1 MEKKLGFFLK
11 RSFGDFFEAVSNV
24 FIFLP
29 YFFSIPTLL
38 KTLFFPWKNLVT
50 KKTTRGFSFS
60 EWGDRLFFN
69 LVSRTLGFFM
79 RFSFLL
85 FFLIILILYLIS
97 LPITFFVFIF
107 LLPFQY
113 LKIGFEKTEE
123 EEKAGHRQHFIFN
136 HLLNKENEAV
146 VTQWFEEY
154 YKKVYIHAHWWKIS
168 NLFSYPP
175 MGRDWAVGYTPTV
188 DEYCEEL
195 TSPLYQNQIKTAFD
209 REKEIDQ
216 MQRIFSKSQEAN
228 VLIVGEEGVGKHTI
242 IDAFAKKIYEG
253 KVNNFLAFKR
263 VLKLNMEKILTQFT
277 DQKQRENFF
286 EELLYEATEA
296 KNIILFID
304 DLDKYIF
311 SGSDRVDLSVSLE
324 KYAKTSKIQIIGV
337 STPFFYQKFIFPN
350 EKISRIFE
358 KVDVFEVSKSDAE
371 KILLDAT
378 YFFEQRYQVIIPYES
393 IKNTID
399 KSDFYITYIPFP
411 EKAIDLLDS
420 ACTYVRQIKTNDKQ
434 IVKITP
440 DIIDR
445 MLTDKTHIP
454 TSLTSQMKEKLLN
467 LESLLFSTIV
477 QQEEAVKEV
486 SSALRRSFLLIGKRK
501 KPLASFLFLGPTGV
515 GKTETAK
522 AITNA
527 FFGSEKHMNRFDMSL
542 YQSKNDIDNLIG
554 SLDTGHPG
562 LLTKTIRE
570 NPYGVLLLDEIE
582 KGDKDLLNIFLTV
595 LDEGYFTDGFGKRVD
610 CKNLVIVATSNAGS
624 DIIYQQKVS
633 GNLINF
639 LVEKRIFSP
648 EFLNRF
654 DGVITYLPLTETSII
669 EIARKMVNKIGEDIY
684 KLYRVKLT
692 VSDQFLKEIIGK
704 GYDPKFG
711 ARNME
716 RVVRKEI
723 EDQVARLILENKAKE
738 GETITL

>member
-1 MEKKLGFFLK
+1 MEKEFGFFLK
-11 RSFGDFFEAVSNV
+11 KALNDFVEAVVNI

-29 YFFSIPTLL
+29 YFFSVPTLL

-60 EWGDRLFFN
+60 EWTDRFFFN
-69 LVSRTLGFFM
+69 QVSRTLGFFM
-79 RFSFLL
+79 RLFFLI
-85 FFLIILILYLIS
+85 FFLIILILYVVS
-97 LPITFFVFIF
+97 LPIIFCVFVV
-107 LLPFQY
+107 LLPLQY
-113 LKIGFEKTEE
+113 LKVCLEKTEE
-123 EEKAGHRQHFIFN
+123 EKKASHRQHFILN
-136 HLLNKENEAV
+136 HLLNKENETIV
-146 VTQWFEEY
+146 NQWFEEY
-154 YKKVYIHAHWWKIS
+154 YKKVYTHAHWWKIS
-168 NLFSYPP
+168 NLLSYPP

-195 TSPLYQNQIKTAFD
+195 TSPVYQNQIKTAFD

-216 MQRIFSKSQEAN
+216 MQRVLSKSQEAN

-253 KVNNFLAFKR
+253 KVNNLLAFKR

-304 DLDKYIF
+304 DIDKYIS
-311 SGSDRVDLSVSLE
+311 SGSDRVDLSISLE
-324 KYAKTSKIQIIGV
+324 KYARTSKIQIIGV
-337 STPFFYQKFIFPN
+337 TTPFFYQKFIFPN
-350 EKISRIFE
+350 EKISRLLE
-358 KVDVFEVSKSDAE
+358 KVDVFEISKSDAE
-371 KILLDAT
+371 KILLNAT

-420 ACTYVRQIKTNDKQ
+420 ACTYVRQIKANDKQ

-440 DIIDR
+440 EIIDKI
-445 MLTDKTHIP
+445 LTDKTHVP

-467 LESLLFSTIV
+467 LEDLLFSTIV

-522 AITNA
+522 AVTNT
-527 FFGSEKHMNRFDMSL
+527 FFGSEKHLNRFDMSL

-554 SLDTGHPG
+554 SLDTSHPG
-562 LLTKTIRE
+562 LLAKAVRE

-582 KGDKDLLNIFLTV
+582 KADKDLINIFLTV

-610 CKNLVIVATSNAGS
+610 CKNLVIIATSNAGS
-624 DIIYQQKVS
+624 DIIYQQKADA
-633 GNLINF
+633 NLINF
-639 LVEKRIFSP
+639 LVEKKIFSP

-654 DGVITYLPLTETSII
+654 DGVITYLPLTETSIV
-669 EIARKMVNKIGEDIY
+669 EIARKMINKISDDIY

-692 VSDQFLKEIIGK
+692 VSDQFLKQIIEK

-716 RVVRKEI
+716 RIIRKEI

-738 GETITL
+738 EEVINL